1 MGRSPNSDDDEY
13 IPNRQP
19 RSRNRGSKMS
29 DGMLRAMDNVLALS
43 MLLKGTTPQLMAAER
58 QKQEEAEE
66 VRVKAASCAKVQQ
79 WMQTSESPCVLSYLS
94 VISR

>member
-1 MGRSPNSDDDEY
+1 
-13 IPNRQP
+13 
-19 RSRNRGSKMS
+19 MS